1 MSRVELELSTD
12 QEELRDSIRAVLVK
26 ESPVALA
33 RAVVESDRAPHEVW
47 GDLWTTMTE
56 LGWPA
61 LTVAEEHGGIGLGAI
76 EAGILAEELGRVIAP
91 GPLLATVTQYVPTV
105 RAVATSEQQ
114 GHFLGAVARGEV
126 RGALALAEAAG
137 SYDPAEIAAT
147 ATRDGDSLVLH
158 GTKRFVIEAAAADEL
173 AVVARIAGSTGD
185 DGVTVVVVPRSDVT
199 VHDIRSLDGSRT
211 VSDVVLDGVR
221 VGAERVLGTA
231 GTAAAGVRRAVEEA
245 SVAVALETVG
255 VCQTIFDVTLEY
267 AKTRHQFGV
276 PIGSFQA
283 IKHKFA
289 DMLIALERARSTG
302 YFAALTIAEDDDRR
316 TLAAAVAKA
325 AAGDCQH
332 IMAKEGIQIH
342 GGIGYTWEHDMHLYV
357 KRAKSNDGFFG
368 ATAWHRSRI
377 ADVLLGTSPG

>member
-1 MSRVELELSTD
+1 VELELSTD
-12 QEELRDSIRAVLVK
+12 QEELRDSIRAVLAN

-33 RAVVESDRAPHEVW
+33 RSVVETGRAPDE
-47 GDLWTTMTE
+47 LWATMAA

-61 LTVAEEHGGIGLGAI
+61 LTVAEEHGGIGLGPI

-91 GPLLATVTQYVPTV
+91 GPLLTTVTQYVPAV
-105 RAVATSEQQ
+105 REAATPEQQ
-114 GHFLGAVARGEV
+114 GRFLGAVARGEV
-126 RGALALAEAAG
+126 RGALCVAEADG
-137 SYDPAEIAAT
+137 SYDPADVVAT
-147 ATRDGDSLVLH
+147 ATRDGAGFLLG

-173 AVVARIAGSTGD
+173 AVVVRLAGSTGD
-185 DGVTVVVVPRSDVT
+185 TGITVVVVPRGDVVVEAMRT
-199 VHDIRSLDGSRT
+199 LDGSRA
-211 VSDVVLDGVR
+211 VADVVLDGVR
-221 VGAERVLGTA
+221 VGPDRVLGTA
-231 GTAAAGVRRAVEEA
+231 GAAAPAVRRAVEEA
-245 SVAVALETVG
+245 TVALALETVG
-255 VCQTIFDVTLEY
+255 TCQTIFDITLEY
-267 AKTRHQFGV
+267 AKSRQQFGV

-289 DMLIALERARSTG
+289 DMLIALERARATG

-325 AAGDCQH
+325 AAGDCQRLLG
-332 IMAKEGIQIH
+332 KEGIQIH

-377 ADVLLGTSPG
+377 ASLLGI